1 MANEAIETAQV
12 AEEKVDTTVTDEP
25 VATSPYADLLD
36 DIDSEDKEVLKRLIY
51 HECRGKGG
59 EAVAEVVL
67 NRMQDGRFPDAL
79 QGIVYAPGQ
88 FTPASFL
95 FSADINEPGSFEEC
109 GRIIN
114 EVLDPNYQR
123 TIPANYVYFNS
134 IGPGSSDYEWRG
146 GVTYSTLDKFITWEA
161 SWPRVQTAT
170 RQPGRTNAAFF
181 LPLKI
186 SIISP

>member
-161 SWPRVQTAT
+161 SWPRV
-170 RQPGRTNAAFF
+170 
-181 LPLKI
+181 
-186 SIISP
+186 